1 MKKNYIK
8 PDIELIIFDYSAV
21 ATATGDLGIDSEREP
36 LSDDDDEPFDSARP
50 KSLFRSFAPRIE
62 SEGDYDDFDEMYA
75 DGEVFDDY

>member
-21 ATATGDLGIDSEREP
+21 VADTGFGPAEQE
-36 LSDDDDEPFDSARP
+36 DESVTPPDPFNSARP
-50 KSLFRSFAPRIE
+50 KSLFKSFAPSVE
-62 SEGDYDDFDEMYA
+62 PEGDYDDFDEMYA